1 MSASAPIPDISMRS
15 SETSRCATSGL
26 MHRSKKY
33 DYSIT
38 SVAVICMINGTV
50 MPSAFAVLRLMT
62 RSNLV
67 GA

>member
-1 MSASAPIPDISMRS
+1 
-15 SETSRCATSGL
+15 

-38 SVAVICMINGTV
+38 LSAVICMINGTV
-50 MPSAFAVLRLMT
+50 MPSAFAVLRLIT
-62 RSNLV
+62 SSNLV